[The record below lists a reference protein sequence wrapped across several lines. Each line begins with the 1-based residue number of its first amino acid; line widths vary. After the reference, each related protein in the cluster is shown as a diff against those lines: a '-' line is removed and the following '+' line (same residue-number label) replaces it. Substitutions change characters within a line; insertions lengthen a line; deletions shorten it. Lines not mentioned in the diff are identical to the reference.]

1 MTKVQ
6 WSRMRFGCSFFAIG
20 NNRQAQIELHRFS
33 YSFCYFLGQNSQH
46 QTEFITIGML
56 NFVPI
61 LSECFCF
68 KRVLLPFFRT
78 KKSVRTFFVDKNFFL
93 NNVADQQ
100 ADKNVK
106 HFIRGQK
113 DHRCKPAM
121 NNTKSIF
128 KLVELQWIGKIP
140 TSFLS
145 VLNLYTSI
153 IANFEIP
160 NVIFYS
166 KQFSPKSTLANT
178 YEYSWYKC
186 SN

>member
-1 MTKVQ
+1 MIAYEIWLFFFCNWQQQAGTN
-6 WSRMRFGCSFFAIG
+6 RTASFF
-20 NNRQAQIELHRFS
+20 LYLLLF
-33 YSFCYFLGQNSQH
+33 FWDKNSQH

-56 NFVPI
+56 NFVPT

-68 KRVLLPFFRT
+68 NRVLLPFFRT

-128 KLVELQWIGKIP
+128 KLVELQWIGRIP
-140 TSFLS
+140 TSSLS

-166 KQFSPKSTLANT
+166 NDLVRNQH
-178 YEYSWYKC
+178 
-186 SN
+186 